1 MKKSIGFY
9 IFCVLI
15 LLGVLS
21 VLYFSWISSPRLE
34 YNWLV
39 PNSIAKW
46 TDSYENMNLRTAVPF
61 FFIGIFSGFLLI
73 LNNAILKRW
82 IFIWILLCLLVIL
95 AELGQFFRP
104 HRIFDKGD
112 IKWGVY
118 GATLSLL
125 PLYGLFALFKNHK
138 ND

>member
-1 MKKSIGFY
+1 MKKGISFY
-9 IFCVLI
+9 IFYVLI
-15 LLGVLS
+15 LIGVLS

-39 PNSIAKW
+39 PSRIAKW
-46 TDSYENMNLRTAVPF
+46 ADSYENMNLRTAVPF
-61 FFIGIFSGFLLI
+61 FFIGIFTGFLLI

-82 IFIWILLCLLVIL
+82 IIIWTLICLLVVL

-112 IKWGVY
+112 IKWGVL
-118 GATLSLL
+118 GATLGLL
-125 PLYGLFALFKNHK
+125 PLYGLFVLFKTNK
-138 ND
+138 NN